1 MSVILN
7 SIPHGLARITEV
19 ALETVLDRDSR
30 ELPAEMAAA
39 GGAAPAAGG
48 AVGVPLV
55 SDLIAPGGGRRKSEI
70 SRILRLPFGR
80 PLSIRLQNLRMPNP
94 FLNEF
99 PFRRLA
105 IAIPILLTGA
115 VSAQSEGGHS
125 PLAQRELERRQAA
138 VQEAQMLLLK
148 GDEAYQAGKFKEAM
162 EAYAGASG
170 AFPEAPAT
178 AELKA
183 AATQRYAQA
192 AVEYGRELSRKG
204 DVAGAKAVVDKVLE
218 DGVAPDDPLA
228 NAFRADLDDPIRTN
242 PALTKEHAADIDE
255 VRRLLY
261 MAQGEFDLGKYDAAR
276 ARYEDIIRIDPHN
289 AAARRGLE
297 RVAAEKSAYS
307 RSAQDHTRAEM
318 LAAVD
323 GGWELPLAPELI
335 VPDAPEAGML
345 DSNYGLTVPLSAKLE
360 RIIIPEFRL
369 QEANLTDAIELL
381 QLRTA
386 ENDTFELDPA
396 RKGIN
401 IAVSVGD
408 LNQSPGKEIYAKRF
422 NMQVRNVPVATIL
435 KYINGA
441 TGTVYRTD
449 EFAVTISPVGM
460 DTNVLVARTYRVP
473 PDFLSNLTAGAAEA
487 KETEDIF
494 NTDLGGG
501 GLLTKRM
508 GVQEALAQQ
517 GIIFGEGASASLNAS
532 TNTLRVIN
540 TEAMLDIIEQ
550 IIDSIAQTEPVSVAV
565 RVTMM
570 KVEQERLEE
579 IGFDWMLNTFTFGGD
594 SWIPGA
600 SKLNLS
606 GGTTGN
612 GSAITDIANPPGNV
626 FPTNP
631 ITAGNRSGDGAIS
644 GDSLE
649 SLIAAGSTGGRQSQS
664 RAPGV
669 FGVNGT
675 VGDATVQ
682 MLMRGLNQKTGVDL
696 MAQPSVTTR
705 SGQAAS
711 ILIVEEFIYPTE
723 YEPPELPSGGG
734 GDIGGTIVTPATPT
748 AFEQRDLGI
757 ILEVLPV
764 ADANRRYVD
773 VTLNPQITDFD
784 GFVNYGSPINT
795 TDTGVF
801 GPVTTI
807 LSENA
812 ILMPIFS
819 TRRVDSNLVVADGA
833 TIVIGG
839 MLKQE
844 ITDVQDKTP
853 ILGDIPVVGR
863 LFQSEA
869 ESTRSVAVLFLVNVE
884 LLDPTGRPY
893 RDR

>member
-1 MSVILN
+1 
-7 SIPHGLARITEV
+7 
-19 ALETVLDRDSR
+19 
-30 ELPAEMAAA
+30 
-39 GGAAPAAGG
+39 
-48 AVGVPLV
+48 
-55 SDLIAPGGGRRKSEI
+55 
-70 SRILRLPFGR
+70 
-80 PLSIRLQNLRMPNP
+80 
-94 FLNEF
+94 
-99 PFRRLA
+99 
-105 IAIPILLTGA
+105 
-115 VSAQSEGGHS
+115 
-125 PLAQRELERRQAA
+125 
-138 VQEAQMLLLK
+138 MLLLK
-148 GDEAYQAGKFKEAM
+148 GDEAYQAGKYKEAM
-162 EAYAGASG
+162 EAYAGASD
-170 AFPEAPAT
+170 AFPDAPAT

-192 AVEYGRELSRKG
+192 SVEYGRELSRKG
-204 DVAGAKAVVDKVLE
+204 DVAQAKAIVDKVLA
-218 DGVAPDDPLA
+218 DGVAPDDPMA
-228 NAFRADLDDPIRTN
+228 NAFRAELDDPIRTN
-242 PALTKEHAADIDE
+242 PAITKEHAADIDQ

-261 MAQGEFDLGKYDAAR
+261 MAQGEFDLGKFDAAYKN
-276 ARYEDIIRIDPHN
+276 YEEIIRIDPHN
-289 AAARRGLE
+289 AAARRGME

-307 RSAQDHTRAEM
+307 DSARDHTRAEM
-318 LAAVD
+318 LAAVE
-323 GGWELPLAPELI
+323 GGWELPLAPELV
-335 VPDAPEAGML
+335 VPDESGTGRL
-345 DSNYGLTVPLSAKLE
+345 DANLGFSVPLSSKIQ

-381 QLRTA
+381 QLRAA
-386 ENDTFELDPA
+386 ENDTFELDPT

-401 IAVSVGD
+401 IAVNVGD
-408 LNQSPGKEIYAKRF
+408 MNQSPAKEIFAKRF
-422 NMQVRNVPVATIL
+422 NMQVKNVPVATIL

-441 TGTVYRTD
+441 TGTAFRTD

-460 DTNVLVARTYRVP
+460 DTNVLVSRTYRVP
-473 PDFLSNLTAGAAEA
+473 ADFLSNLSSGAAEGN
-487 KETEDIF
+487 ETEDIF
-494 NTDLGGG
+494 NTDIGEG
-501 GLLTKRM
+501 GLLAKRL

-517 GIIFGEGASASLNAS
+517 GIVFGEGASASLNAS
-532 TNTLRVIN
+532 TNTLRVVN
-540 TEAMLDIIEQ
+540 TEANLDVIEQ

-565 RVTMM
+565 RVTML

-600 SKLNLS
+600 SKMNLS

-612 GSAITDIANPPGNV
+612 GSAITDIPNPPGV
-626 FPTNP
+626 IFPTNP

-675 VGDATVQ
+675 IGDATIQ
-682 MLMRGLNQKTGVDL
+682 MLMRGLDQKTGVDL

-711 ILIVEEFIYPTE
+711 IFIVEEFIYPTE

-734 GDIGGTIVTPATPT
+734 GAVDGTIVTPATPT
-748 AFEQRDLGI
+748 AFESRDLGV

-773 VTLNPQITDFD
+773 VTLNPEMVDFD

-795 TDTGVF
+795 NSAGVF
-801 GPVTTI
+801 GSVTTQ
-807 LSENA
+807 LTENA

-819 TRRVDSNLVVADGA
+819 TRRTDSNLVVADGS

-844 ITDVQDKTP
+844 VTDVKDKTP
-853 ILGDIPVVGR
+853 VLGDIPVVGR

-869 ESTRSVAVLFLVNVE
+869 NSTRSIAVLFLVNVE

>member
-1 MSVILN
+1 M
-7 SIPHGLARITEV
+7 PIT
-19 ALETVLDRDSR
+19 
-30 ELPAEMAAA
+30 
-39 GGAAPAAGG
+39 
-48 AVGVPLV
+48 
-55 SDLIAPGGGRRKSEI
+55 
-70 SRILRLPFGR
+70 LRY
-80 PLSIRLQNLRMPNP
+80 
-94 FLNEF
+94 EF
-99 PFRRLA
+99 PQRCLA
-105 IAIPILLTGA
+105 IAVPIFLAGA
-115 VSAQSEGGHS
+115 VSAQNADGYSA
-125 PLAQRELERRQAA
+125 LAQRELERRQAS

-162 EAYAGASG
+162 DAYAGASD
-170 AFPEAPAT
+170 AFPDAPAT

-192 AVEYGRELSRKG
+192 SVEYGRELSRKG
-204 DVAGAKAVVDKVLE
+204 DVAEAKAVVDKVLA
-218 DGVAPDDPLA
+218 DGVAPDDPMA
-228 NAFRADLDDPIRTN
+228 NAFRAELDDPIRTN
-242 PALTKEHAADIDE
+242 PALTKGHAADIDQ

-261 MAQGEFDLGKYDAAR
+261 MAQGEFDLGKFDAAEKH
-276 ARYEDIIRIDPHN
+276 YEEIIRIDPHN
-289 AAARRGLE
+289 AAARRGME
-297 RVAAEKSAYS
+297 RVAAEKSAS
-307 RSAQDHTRAEM
+307 SDAARDHTRAEM

-323 GGWELPLAPELI
+323 GEWELPLAPELV
-335 VPDAPEAGML
+335 VPDAPESGQP
-345 DSNYGLTVPLSAKLE
+345 DSDLGFTMPLSAKIQ

-381 QLRTA
+381 QLRAA
-386 ENDTFELDPA
+386 ESDTFELDST

-401 IAVSVGD
+401 IAVNVGD
-408 LNQSPGKEIYAKRF
+408 LNQSPGKDIISKRF
-422 NMQVRNVPVATIL
+422 NMQVKNVPVATIL

-441 TGTVYRTD
+441 TGTVFRTD

-460 DTNVLVARTYRVP
+460 DTNELVARTYRVP
-473 PDFLSNLTAGAAEA
+473 ADFLSNLSSGATEGD
-487 KETEDIF
+487 ETEDIF
-494 NTDLGGG
+494 NTDAGKG
-501 GLLTKRM
+501 GLLAKRM

-517 GIIFGEGASASLNAS
+517 GITFAEGASATLNAS
-532 TNTLRVIN
+532 SNTLRVVN
-540 TEAMLDIIEQ
+540 TEANLDVIEQ

-565 RVTMM
+565 RVTML
-570 KVEQERLEE
+570 KVEQEKLEE

-612 GSAITDIANPPGNV
+612 GSAITDIANPGGV
-626 FPTNP
+626 LFPTNP

-644 GDSLE
+644 GDTLDSLV
-649 SLIAAGSTGGRQSQS
+649 AAGSTGARQNEN

-675 VGDATVQ
+675 VGDATIQ
-682 MLMRGLNQKTGVDL
+682 MLMRGLDQKTGVDM

-711 ILIVEEFIYPTE
+711 IFIVEEFIYPTE
-723 YEPPELPSGGG
+723 YEPPELPSAGGG
-734 GDIGGTIVTPATPT
+734 EDANIIVTPATPT

-757 ILEVLPV
+757 TLEVLPV

-773 VTLNPQITDFD
+773 VSLKPEITDFD

-795 TDTGVF
+795 TDTGIF
-801 GPVTTI
+801 GAVTTQ
-807 LSENA
+807 LTENA

-819 TRRVDSNLVVADGA
+819 IRRADSNLVVADGA

-844 ITDVQDKTP
+844 ITDVEDKTP
-853 ILGDIPVVGR
+853 VLGDIPVVGR

-869 ESTRSVAVLFLVNVE
+869 ESTRSIAVLFLVNVE

-893 RDR
+893 RQR